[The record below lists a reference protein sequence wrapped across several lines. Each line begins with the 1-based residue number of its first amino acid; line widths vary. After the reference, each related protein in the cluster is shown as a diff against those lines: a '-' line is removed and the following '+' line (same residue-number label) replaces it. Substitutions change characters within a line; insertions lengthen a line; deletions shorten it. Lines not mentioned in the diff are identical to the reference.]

1 MPKING
7 LLIEWEFDEGVTEQT
22 IINAEAEIMK
32 LISTMRAFK
41 MRKIEIKK
49 SAAEEGGTFEL

>member
-7 LLIEWEFDEGVTEQT
+7 LFIEWEFEEGTPEQT
-22 IINAEAEIMK
+22 IANAEMEIMK

-41 MRKIEIKK
+41 MRKIEILKK
-49 SAAEEGGTFEL
+49 DGEDGKNAV